1 MVYGSVRRRIAAHIL
16 DMLVALI
23 PMAVIVFIG
32 AGHQQV
38 EIVLTPLRGAL
49 LFLYLFYFHGKT
61 GQTPGKK
68 WLGLMVVSDQGQ
80 RIGFLQAARR
90 DVIFLLLSMPWI
102 VATVVAL
109 QQVPPDTYVRL
120 WGKGLAAVEA
130 TFRPEWYEPM
140 QLLLLVIAVLQII
153 VMRVSKRRK
162 SVHDYIGG
170 TVVIRIEPATPR
182 HT

>member
-23 PMAVIVFIG
+23 PMAVIVFVG
-32 AGHQQV
+32 AGHQEV
-38 EIVLTPLRGAL
+38 EIVLTPLRGSL

-80 RIGFLQAARR
+80 RVGFLQAARR
-90 DVIFLLLSMPWI
+90 DAIFLVLSLPWM

-109 QQVPPDTYVRL
+109 QRVPPDSYVRL
-120 WGKGLAAVEA
+120 WGNGLAALEA
-130 TFRPEWYEPM
+130 TLRPEWYEPM
-140 QLLLLVIAVLQII
+140 QLLLLVIAALQLV

-170 TVVIRIEPATPR
+170 TVVIRTEAPAPR
-182 HT
+182 RI